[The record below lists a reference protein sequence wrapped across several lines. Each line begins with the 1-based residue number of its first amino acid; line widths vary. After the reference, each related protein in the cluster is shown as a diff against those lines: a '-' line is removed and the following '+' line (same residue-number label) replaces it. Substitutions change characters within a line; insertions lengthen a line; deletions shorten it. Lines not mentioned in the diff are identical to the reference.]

1 MLRLFEGGVYLK
13 VGRDQELFT
22 YDIVIFR
29 IKLTELT
36 SFDSDYSQQGQGAY
50 QRFFFFSCGAYSSK
64 YGNYSV
70 FFFSC
75 AVNDYIK
82 PMVIFFRLRSRFV
95 SVHAIVCVFL

>member
-50 QRFFFFSCGAYSSK
+50 QRFFFSHVALIRVNTVIIRC
-64 YGNYSV
+64 
-70 FFFSC
+70 FFSL
-75 AVNDYIK
+75 VQLMIILNQW
-82 PMVIFFRLRSRFV
+82 
-95 SVHAIVCVFL
+95 